1 VLLLLDVGRRS
12 SAAAGAC
19 VGRLAGQ
26 RSVGGECDKLR
37 MCQDLS
43 PELAQPTLGGQ
54 Q

>member
-1 VLLLLDVGRRS
+1 VLLLLDRSRWS

-19 VGRLAGQ
+19 VGWLAGQ
-26 RSVGGECDKLR
+26 RSVGGECEKLR

-54 Q
+54 K